1 MRPQISFLHSNTTLG
16 VHRICGGQLSLQS
29 ECAVNLET
37 KEVLSVIHVTLLCSE
52 CNLKAVLRGVPG
64 ANDQREA
71 VAL

>member
-1 MRPQISFLHSNTTLG
+1 MRPQISFVHSHTKLG

-29 ECAVNLET
+29 EAAVNIQT
-37 KEVLSVIHVTLLCSE
+37 QEVLSVIHVTLLCSA

-64 ANDQREA
+64 AKDQREA